1 MGIRDW
7 FRRRCRGS
15 GDDSGGSAGGGGAAG
30 RPLETVPYFDA
41 PSGRVVHIPAA
52 ELRPGVV
59 QARVE
64 GVEGLVWVTADQL
77 QPGEIRHPPF
87 TEEVRAYVRR
97 IEQAFAEHRSLS
109 FQEWEEG
116 FRRDANPSQEIA
128 LWLHAA
134 DVYESFAADE
144 PSAARREDL
153 YRVIVACL
161 TASPEGVRHVL
172 ETAALTREEAQ
183 RVIDRYYGKGGD

>member
-7 FRRRCRGS
+7 FKRR
-15 GDDSGGSAGGGGAAG
+15 GDGRDSGGEGRATGGGGA
-30 RPLETVPYFDA
+30 LETVPFFDA
-41 PSGRVVHIPAA
+41 PSGKVVQIPAA

-77 QPGEIRHPPF
+77 QPGEVRHPPF

-97 IEQAFAEHRSLS
+97 IHEAFAEHRSLS
-109 FQEWEEG
+109 SEEWEDG
-116 FRRDANPSQEIA
+116 FRRDANPAQEIA

-134 DVYESFAADE
+134 DVYDEFAADE

-153 YRVIVACL
+153 YRVLVACL
-161 TASPEGVRHVL
+161 TASPERVWHVL
-172 ETAALTREEAQ
+172 ETAELSRAEAQ
-183 RVIDRYYGKGGD
+183 HVIDHYYGK